1 MHLPPQRGIV
11 RHVAE
16 PPSRLSVRP
25 SLHAFFSLLPLSTRR
40 RRINGNADLLAA
52 GNRHVFA
59 DDSSPP
65 PPLPPPPLQA
75 KQMASGDGFYIPS
88 PSLPPSPF
96 RQPFFH
102 LVFCSSFS
110 SSYFSL
116 CTHYPSPS
124 LFILSCLVIAVRSS
138 AVACRR
144 SELVLVSERRYAP
157 WTARR
162 KEMLASRGLR
172 SNASKSASRFFLLS
186 GIYDEEAERK
196 RIDILG

>member
-52 GNRHVFA
+52 GNRQVFA
-59 DDSSPP
+59 DDSS
-65 PPLPPPPLQA
+65 PPPPLQA

-88 PSLPPSPF
+88 PSLPPPPF

-157 WTARR
+157 RTARR
-162 KEMLASRGLR
+162 KETLASRGLR
-172 SNASKSASRFFLLS
+172 SNASKSASRFLLLS
-186 GIYDEEAERK
+186 GIHDEEAERK